1 MTVFKYFLKI
11 LGRYHLAAVMYVVLF
26 VAIGIMAAQ
35 QDRGGQQYTAVK
47 ANIAVIDEDG
57 GAAAKHLTDYL
68 ATGNTLL
75 PAPEKQDIDEQIY
88 MGLFDTVA
96 IIPKGFAEAGSD
108 RQIEVY
114 QNTFS
119 STAYKAVQDLSSY
132 MYLLNLS
139 RGEDGE
145 INYQLLNSALQEKVE
160 VRIVGSARRQT
171 SQTEKYKGYMNAA
184 FYPLTAI
191 VIFVVG
197 MVMADFNNKKIAFR
211 NRCSG
216 QSLRDFQVRM
226 FAGQLIFGV
235 FLWALLLMIPV
246 LVLNVDFSQINV
258 GLYALNLAVLM
269 VTTLCLAFC
278 LNMVVQSKPA
288 LSAIANIF
296 SLGSAFVSGAFIP
309 QEFLG
314 GIALKLAHFLPA
326 YYFIN
331 ANDDI
336 YTGSGD
342 WLSDMGMQLLFAA
355 AFLLVGYYLAKVHQR
370 EKALEF

>member
-1 MTVFKYFLKI
+1 MTVFKYFLKV
-11 LGRYHLAAVMYVVLF
+11 LGRYHLAAAMYVVMF

-57 GAAAKHLTDYL
+57 GAAAKHLTEYL
-68 ATGNTLL
+68 AAGNTLL

-88 MGLFDTVA
+88 MGLFDAVA

-145 INYQLLNSALQEKVE
+145 INYQLLNSALQEKTE

-171 SQTEKYKGYMNAA
+171 SQTERYKSYMNAA

-191 VIFVVG
+191 VIFVIG

-216 QSLRDFQVRM
+216 KSLRDFQVRM

-235 FLWALLLMIPV
+235 FLWALLLVIPV

-269 VTTLCLAFC
+269 VTTLCLVFC

-342 WLSDMGMQLLFAA
+342 WLLNMGMQLLFAI